1 MRVLVI
7 GATGGSGR
15 VVCDVLLHRGHRVTA
30 FARSATAMLP
40 RDGLDRVDG
49 DAADVELLERVLL
62 GRDAVVVTLGISEPA
77 WRVRLLGAK
86 GTAHDIRSRG
96 TGAVVRAAR
105 RSGVSRIVVQSSYGV
120 GPTRPHLEIAERLVF
135 ALLLKPQIADT
146 ERQEQVVRASGLEW
160 TLVQAVYSPKRVRHP
175 LHLDDGLTR
184 PPGGRG
190 VRRRGTLNCREAPT
204 ARHSVGLRMTPGV
217 GQFGRWPS
225 LACGVVFVLRVLDTE
240 LITFAWEQTARCCRA
255 PSPGRSSRSCGFR
268 RALPASAV
276 SANGCFRHR

>member
-30 FARSATAMLP
+30 FARSATVMAP
-40 RDGLDRVDG
+40 VDGLDRVDG
-49 DAADVELLERVLL
+49 DAADVELLERVLP
-62 GRDAVVVTLGISEPA
+62 GHDAVVVTLGISEPA

-160 TLVQAVYSPKRVRHP
+160 TLVQPVY
-175 LHLDDGLTR
+175 LTDTEDDTHVTSTDGRTRLTR
-184 PPGGRG
+184 
-190 VRRRGTLNCREAPT
+190 V
-204 ARHSVGLRMTPGV
+204 S
-217 GQFGRWPS
+217 
-225 LACGVVFVLRVLDTE
+225 
-240 LITFAWEQTARCCRA
+240 
-255 PSPGRSSRSCGFR
+255 R
-268 RALPASAV
+268 RAVAAV
-276 SANGCFRHR
+276 HADLVESGAHRHDTVSVSG

>member
-1 MRVLVI
+1 MRRIDRKETVMRVLVI

-15 VVCDVLLHRGHRVTA
+15 AVCDALLQRGHEVTA

-62 GRDAVVVTLGISEPA
+62 GHDAVVVTLGISEPA

-160 TLVQAVYSPKRVRHP
+160 TLVQPVY
-175 LHLDDGLTR
+175 LTDTEDDTHVTSTDGRTRLTR
-184 PPGGRG
+184 
-190 VRRRGTLNCREAPT
+190 V
-204 ARHSVGLRMTPGV
+204 S
-217 GQFGRWPS
+217 
-225 LACGVVFVLRVLDTE
+225 
-240 LITFAWEQTARCCRA
+240 
-255 PSPGRSSRSCGFR
+255 R
-268 RALPASAV
+268 RAVAAV
-276 SANGCFRHR
+276 HADLVESGAHRHDTVSVSG

>member
-1 MRVLVI
+1 MRRIDRKETVMRVLVI

-15 VVCDVLLHRGHRVTA
+15 AVCDVLLHRGHRVTA
-30 FARSATAMLP
+30 FARSATAMAP
-40 RDGLDRVDG
+40 VDGLDRVDG
-49 DAADVELLERVLL
+49 DAADVELLERVLP
-62 GRDAVVVTLGISEPA
+62 GHEAVVVTLGISEPA

-160 TLVQAVYSPKRVRHP
+160 TLVQPVY
-175 LHLDDGLTR
+175 LTDTEDDTHVTSTDGRTRLTR
-184 PPGGRG
+184 VSRRG
-190 VRRRGTLNCREAPT
+190 VAAVHADLVESGAH
-204 ARHSVGLRMTPGV
+204 RHDTVSVSG
-217 GQFGRWPS
+217 
-225 LACGVVFVLRVLDTE
+225 
-240 LITFAWEQTARCCRA
+240 
-255 PSPGRSSRSCGFR
+255 
-268 RALPASAV
+268 
-276 SANGCFRHR
+276 